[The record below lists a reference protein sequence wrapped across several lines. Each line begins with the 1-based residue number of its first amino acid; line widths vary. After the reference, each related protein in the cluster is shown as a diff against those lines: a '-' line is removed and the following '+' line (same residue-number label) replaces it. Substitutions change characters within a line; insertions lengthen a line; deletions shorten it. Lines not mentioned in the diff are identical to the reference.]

1 MTAEPHLLFV
11 VPSGK
16 SECVS
21 APSVARTPEDIMR
34 FSKFVLVGALVMSAV
49 PVATS
54 VRAEEEHEKIV
65 KLEEIPA
72 PARQTILREAKGAPI
87 LKVEIEK
94 QGGRN
99 VYEAHIRQGKDEIGI
114 VVDAKGT
121 LLGKHS
127 EKDEK

>member
-1 MTAEPHLLFV
+1 MN
-11 VPSGK
+11 
-16 SECVS
+16 
-21 APSVARTPEDIMR
+21 D
-34 FSKFVLVGALVMSAV
+34 
-49 PVATS
+49 
-54 VRAEEEHEKIV
+54 
-65 KLEEIPA
+65 
-72 PARQTILREAKGAPI
+72 LREAKGAPI

-99 VYEAHIRQGKDEIGI
+99 VYEAHVRQGKEEIGI